1 MFCPKCGRELPGD
14 AFYCQHCG
22 TSRGTMSEDQ
32 QLYTQE
38 MVDDLLAAQ
47 KHQILVKDILIA
59 VISILVLLAS
69 DILPL

>member
-1 MFCPKCGRELPGD
+1 MFCPKCGRDLPGD

-22 TSRGTMSEDQ
+22 TPRGKKNEDQ

-47 KHQILVKDILIA
+47 KHHILAKGILVA
-59 VISILVLLAS
+59 VISILVILAGN
-69 DILPL
+69 IIPL